1 MSGSNLVN
9 FSAAARRT
17 TFWGNK
23 CSRPRLRREG
33 VTAAHSKV
41 RTRDLLEG
49 EDRRGQIP
57 QVPLQQRCHHEGVAV
72 LRQKRAQVCNTP
84 VTGIR
89 SHQGCYIL
97 QGAEVLAGHPGMD
110 VTSCRVQSQH
120 AKQPSPRD
128 GCYIMQG
135 AVSACKATIT
145 QGCYI
150 LQCAVSACKA
160 TITQGWARQNT
171 HTRRQE
177 GRRKAH
183 LCQSAAL
190 TVPGPRGFPPP

>member
-1 MSGSNLVN
+1 MLCAQRPQRCYVAYSGIRVSGSNLVN

-72 LRQKRAQVCNTP
+72 LRQKRAQ
-84 VTGIR
+84 
-89 SHQGCYIL
+89 
-97 QGAEVLAGHPGMD
+97 GAEVLAGHPGMD

-145 QGCYI
+145 QG
-150 LQCAVSACKA
+150 
-160 TITQGWARQNT
+160 
-171 HTRRQE
+171 
-177 GRRKAH
+177 
-183 LCQSAAL
+183 
-190 TVPGPRGFPPP
+190 